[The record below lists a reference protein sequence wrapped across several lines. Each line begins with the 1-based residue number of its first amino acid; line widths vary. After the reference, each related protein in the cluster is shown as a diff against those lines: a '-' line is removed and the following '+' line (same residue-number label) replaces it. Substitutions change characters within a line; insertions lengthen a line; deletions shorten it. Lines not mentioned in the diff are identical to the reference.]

1 MRGNDSSPL
10 KHPGKHEFFLVAQEL
25 RTIRGEH
32 SPNRLNDRRNKRETR
47 TISISVQPLDEDF
60 QAVEDP
66 FWVVSRDISPKGLGL
81 ICPDAINSEY
91 VRIGLLNEA
100 ITVIGRICHNT
111 SIGESYPLYL
121 VGIEFTQE
129 SELD

>member
-32 SPNRLNDRRNKRETR
+32 SPNRRNDRRTKRETR

-81 ICPDAINSEY
+81 ICHDPIEHEY
-91 VRIGLLNEA
+91 VRIGLLNEK
-100 ITVIGRICHNT
+100 ITAIGRIRHNT
-111 SIGESYPLYL
+111 PIGETYPLYL
-121 VGIEFTQE
+121 VGIEFLQE
-129 SELD
+129 TDFA